1 MSRIQRYGSSRP
13 KNLSRYCTVPVHKVD
28 GGATQGSCVCT
39 LLTGIVQHQSMASSA
54 TGAVTWGSSMY
65 RLKIASS
72 PCHSKSPTDGMIHAF
87 RLNRAPCRN
96 KAASLGSSH
105 TQWSDRG
112 GDLAGTARCKDSA
125 DRESIKHYACR
136 ERVGSGLH
144 AFS

>member
-1 MSRIQRYGSSRP
+1 MARIQRYGSSRP
-13 KNLSRYCTVPVHKVD
+13 TNLGCRAPVECLFSD
-28 GGATQGSCVCT
+28 R
-39 LLTGIVQHQSMASSA
+39 
-54 TGAVTWGSSMY
+54 GAVTWGSSMY

-105 TQWSDRG
+105 TQWLDR

-125 DRESIKHYACR
+125 DREGIKHYACR

>member
-28 GGATQGSCVCT
+28 G
-39 LLTGIVQHQSMASSA
+39 A